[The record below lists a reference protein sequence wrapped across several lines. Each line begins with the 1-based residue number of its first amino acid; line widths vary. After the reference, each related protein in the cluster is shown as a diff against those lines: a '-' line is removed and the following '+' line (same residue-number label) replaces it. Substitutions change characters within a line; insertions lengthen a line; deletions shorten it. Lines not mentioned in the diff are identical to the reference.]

1 MRNYEKMLQAARTLR
16 VEREKEHTLA
26 QQKLE
31 QKNQVSFSKN
41 IIHFELRQLGN
52 FCYFPAENF
61 LIKEYHCSLIVVCP
75 LRTALSTHAATIE
88 GSESTGRRHNW
99 SRYSR
104 LSLNG

>member
-31 QKNQVSFSKN
+31 QKNQVSFSK
-41 IIHFELRQLGN
+41 ELRQLGN
-52 FCYFPAENF
+52 FRYFPAETF
-61 LIKEYHCSLIVVCP
+61 LIKEYHCSLMVVCP